1 MFTVVVCGVL
11 FLLLLVV
18 FIYYRNALNKEKEKC
33 DIKLKENIKEQKNS
47 CITQIEKEKITCN
60 NEKEVLNKKLTA
72 IYKSIDNV
80 MDNLNDEYKFSVEL
94 DKLKELKAKLEAVSS
109 IIPTQVS
116 IEELR
121 QKVNTLENDVQN
133 KIENKKVEN
142 NPLNPVTDSMTNVIN
157 TMISIYIKQ
166 FCNKMDSKVR
176 GYETYNINVNKQ
188 DIRCDTTN
196 GQCKGTFQ
204 NLNKYL
210 KNKDEGFLTGK
221 LEDANTVYDT
231 NDNCIRVLLSNNRV
245 SNFSDA
251 GNIPS
256 CIPRENLFV
265 RVSKPVEL
273 DQTNFEK
280 AIEDLQKLRQKP
292 LEEQQNSARKYL
304 MLSQIYIL
312 ISSEYGIEADVE
324 KVVQYYVDG
333 FIDIDPSGNPTI
345 KYDEL
350 ITFMTNKREQL
361 CNRNLVQDYPLFT
374 GELVDRVFE
383 SYMKIN

>member
-1 MFTVVVCGVL
+1 MFTVVCGVL
-11 FLLLLVV
+11 FLLLIVV
-18 FIYYRNALNKEKEKC
+18 FIYYKNALNKEKEKC
-33 DIKLKENIKEQKNS
+33 DIKLKENIKEQK
-47 CITQIEKEKITCN
+47 IICN
-60 NEKEVLNKKLTA
+60 NEKETLNKKLTS
-72 IYKSIDNV
+72 IYKSIDDAV
-80 MDNLNDEYKFSVEL
+80 DDFIREYKHSEELTNLN
-94 DKLKELKAKLEAVSS
+94 ELKAKLKAVSS

-176 GYETYNINVNKQ
+176 GYETYNINVEKE
-188 DIRCDTTN
+188 DIRCSMYN
-196 GQCKGTFQ
+196 GQCKVTF
-204 NLNKYL
+204 NTNNYL

-221 LEDANTVYDT
+221 LEDANTVYDI
-231 NDNCIRVLLSNNRV
+231 NDICIKVSQHNNRV
-245 SNFSDA
+245 SSFSDT
-251 GNIPS
+251 GNTLS

-304 MLSQIYIL
+304 MLSQIYIS
-312 ISSEYGIEADVE
+312 ISSEYGIEGDVE

-333 FIDIDPSGNPTI
+333 FIDFDPSGNPTI

-361 CNRNLVQDYPLFT
+361 CNKNLVQDYPVFT

>member
-1 MFTVVVCGVL
+1 MFTVVCGVL
-11 FLLLLVV
+11 FLLLIVV
-18 FIYYRNALNKEKEKC
+18 FIYYKNALNKEKEKC
-33 DIKLKENIKEQKNS
+33 DIKLKENIKEQK
-47 CITQIEKEKITCN
+47 IICN
-60 NEKEVLNKKLTA
+60 NEKEALNKKLTS

-80 MDNLNDEYKFSVEL
+80 MDNLNDEYKFSEEL
-94 DKLKELKAKLEAVSS
+94 TNLNELKAKLEAVSS
-109 IIPTQVS
+109 IIPTKVS

-121 QKVNTLENDVQN
+121 EKVNTLENDVQN

-166 FCNKMDSKVR
+166 FCNKIDSKVR
-176 GYETYNINVNKQ
+176 GYETYNINVDNK
-188 DIRCDTTN
+188 DIRCDTTTN
-196 GQCKGTFQ
+196 GQCKVTF
-204 NLNKYL
+204 NTNKYL

-221 LEDANTVYDT
+221 LEDANTVYDI
-231 NDNCIRVLLSNNRV
+231 NDICIKVSQPNNRF
-245 SNFSDA
+245 SNFSDT
-251 GNIPS
+251 GNTLS

-292 LEEQQNSARKYL
+292 LEEQQNSAKKYI
-304 MLSQIYIL
+304 MLSQIYIS

-324 KVVQYYVDG
+324 KVIQYYVDG
-333 FIDIDPSGNPTI
+333 FIDFDPSGNPTI

-361 CNRNLVQDYPLFT
+361 CNKNLVQDYPLFT